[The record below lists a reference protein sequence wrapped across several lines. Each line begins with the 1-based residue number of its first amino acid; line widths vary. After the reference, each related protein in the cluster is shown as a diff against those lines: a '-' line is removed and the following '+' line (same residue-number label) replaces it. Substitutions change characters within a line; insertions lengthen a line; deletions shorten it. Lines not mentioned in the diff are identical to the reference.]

1 VADSRKRSRPTALA
15 RLNAIVDVDASR
27 RAGWDPVTVASAF
40 LDGGVTFLQLRAKS
54 LAGSSF
60 LHAAVEIVERARRH
74 HALVIIND
82 RPDIAVLSAADGV
95 HLGQTDLDPAR
106 ARRVLGA
113 GPLIGRSTHTADE
126 LDRAAREPIDYL
138 AIGPVF
144 GTATKLTG
152 HQAVGLAMVRRAAD
166 AGRPVVAIG
175 GITLENAPSV
185 IEAGAR
191 SVAVISD
198 LLVGDPAVRAR
209 AFVER
214 LSRL

>member
-1 VADSRKRSRPTALA
+1 VVDSRKRSRPTALA

-54 LAGSSF
+54 VAASSF
-60 LHAAVEIVERARRH
+60 LHAAVAIVERARQH

-82 RPDIAVLSAADGV
+82 RPDIAALSAADGV
-95 HLGQTDLDPAR
+95 HLGQTDLDPVR

-113 GPLIGRSTHTADE
+113 GPLIGRSTHTTDE
-126 LDRAAREPIDYL
+126 LDRAAREPIDYV

-152 HQAVGLAMVRRAAD
+152 HQPVGLTMVRRAAES
-166 AGRPVVAIG
+166 GRPVVAIG

-198 LLVGDPAVRAR
+198 LLVGDPASRAR

>member
-1 VADSRKRSRPTALA
+1 MAASRKRSSPTALA

-40 LDGGVTFLQLRAKS
+40 LDGGATFLQLRAKS
-54 LAGSSF
+54 LAGSNF
-60 LHAAVEIVERARRH
+60 LRMAVEIVERARQQR
-74 HALVIIND
+74 ALVIIND
-82 RPDIAVLSAADGV
+82 RPDITALSAADGV
-95 HLGQTDLDPAR
+95 HLGQTDLDPAS
-106 ARRVLGA
+106 ARRVLGP
-113 GPLIGRSTHTADE
+113 GRLIGRSTHTTDE
-126 LDRAAREPIDYL
+126 LDRAAREPIDYV

-152 HQAVGLAMVRRAAD
+152 HDAVGLAMVRRAAD
-166 AGRPVVAIG
+166 SGRPVVAIG
-175 GITLENAPSV
+175 GITLENAPAV
-185 IEAGAR
+185 IEAGAQ

-198 LLVGDPAVRAR
+198 LLVGDPAARAR